1 MSSVLARYRN
11 ISEMEFYENMNKIQK
26 EFYDLLMGKS
36 TPKKCKYTHVLPT
49 MTAIEEA
56 LDCMVKANNIYPYE
70 QELLDEKKELQNNC
84 IRICD
89 VLYRRLQS
97 MINTVWYQKL
107 HQAEDCKSRQMLEK
121 RIERLSF
128 MLEREEAL
136 LKGWRKKAKL
146 LSRPIR

>member
-56 LDCMVKANNIYPYE
+56 LDCMVKANNAYTVMIATIIKVVF
-70 QELLDEKKELQNNC
+70 DITKK
-84 IRICD
+84 
-89 VLYRRLQS
+89 
-97 MINTVWYQKL
+97 
-107 HQAEDCKSRQMLEK
+107 H
-121 RIERLSF
+121 
-128 MLEREEAL
+128 
-136 LKGWRKKAKL
+136 
-146 LSRPIR
+146 